1 MLNHDL
7 LCLPYENSFS
17 PRGDAKGLGPAVT
30 NHRYDFRDVLF
41 PLLALFSSS
50 EFAGPDY
57 EVPLSS
63 EYRVRE
69 RM

>member
-1 MLNHDL
+1 MKTASVQEVGHK
-7 LCLPYENSFS
+7 
-17 PRGDAKGLGPAVT
+17 RLGPAVT

-57 EVPLSS
+57 EVPISS

-69 RM
+69 TM